1 MRVNMTAQSVKP
13 VYVLHG
19 GDAYLADEHRRE
31 ITAAVIGDADPQMC
45 ISSFDSDSEL
55 AEVLDALRTL
65 PFLAER
71 RLVILHDADAFVTAH
86 REALEEY
93 FASPSP
99 TGVLMLMVSSWPKT
113 TRLYKLVDKIGEV
126 CDCSAAQGADLVRWI
141 HNAADRRNRKIAPQ
155 AAALLSDWIGAD
167 LAALDSEIEKLSLYV
182 GRRQQIEVDDLAA
195 VVTAT
200 AGPQA
205 FALSNAITAGDVKA
219 ALKALDGMLT
229 TRGEEFKTLGQVA
242 WHLRRS
248 LAAARQVAAGQ
259 SPSLRMPPQQR
270 NAFLAMLKRR
280 PVSKLEADFRRMIQT
295 DLAMKSGVK
304 PKAAMQELVVALC
317 S

>member
-1 MRVNMTAQSVKP
+1 MTAQPVKP

-19 GDAYLADEHRRE
+19 GDAYLADEYRRE
-31 ITAAVIGDADPQMC
+31 IAAAVVGDADPQMC

-71 RLVILHDADAFVTAH
+71 RLVILRDADAFVSAH

-113 TRLYKLVDKIGEV
+113 TRLYKLVEKIGRV

-141 HNAADRRNRKIAPQ
+141 HNAADRRNKKISPQ

-167 LAALDSEIEKLSLYV
+167 LAALDGEIEKLSLYV
-182 GRRQQIEVDDLAA
+182 GRRQQIEVDDLSAI
-195 VVTAT
+195 VTAT
-200 AGPQA
+200 AGPHA
-205 FALSNAITAGDVKA
+205 FALSNAITAGDAKA

-229 TRGEEFKTLGQVA
+229 ARGEEFKTLGQVA

-248 LAAARQVAAGQ
+248 LAAAKQVAAGQ

-270 NAFLAMLKRR
+270 SEFLAMLKRR

-304 PKAAMQELVVALC
+304 PRQAMQELVIALC

>member
-1 MRVNMTAQSVKP
+1 MTAQPIKP

-19 GDAYLADEHRRE
+19 GDAYLTDEHRHE
-31 ITAAVIGDADPQMC
+31 IIARVIGDADPQMC
-45 ISSFDSDSEL
+45 ISSFDSGSEL

-71 RLVILHDADAFVTAH
+71 RLVVLRDSDAFITAH
-86 REALEEY
+86 RQALEEY

-99 TGVLMLMVSSWPKT
+99 TGVLLLMVSSWPKT
-113 TRLYKLVDKIGEV
+113 TRLYKLVEKIGKAF
-126 CDCSAAQGADLVRWI
+126 DCSAAQGADLVRWI
-141 HNAADRRNRKIAPQ
+141 HKAADQRKKKIVPQ
-155 AAALLSDWIGAD
+155 AAALLSEWIGAD
-167 LAALDSEIEKLSLYV
+167 LAALDGEIEKLSLYI
-182 GRRQQIEVDDLAA
+182 GRRQQIELDDLAA

-205 FALSNAITAGDVKA
+205 FALSNAITAGDARA
-219 ALKALDGMLT
+219 ALKALDSMLT
-229 TRGEEFKTLGQVA
+229 VRGEEFKTLGQVA

-270 NAFLAMLKRR
+270 NAFLSMLKRR
-280 PVSKLEADFRRMIQT
+280 PVSRLEADFRRMIHT

-304 PKAAMQELVVALC
+304 PKAAMQELVISLC